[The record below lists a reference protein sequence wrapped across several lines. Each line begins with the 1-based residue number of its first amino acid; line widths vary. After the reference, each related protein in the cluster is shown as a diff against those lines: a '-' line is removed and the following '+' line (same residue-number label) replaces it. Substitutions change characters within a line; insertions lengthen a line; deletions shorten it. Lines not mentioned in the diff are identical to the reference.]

1 MPDMGPPVFIIGNPR
16 SGTTLLRLMLNN
28 HQNIIVPPECGFAVW
43 FYEKY
48 HLLGFSESVIH
59 ALVKDV
65 STARKIETWNLDY
78 AKLREYII
86 TSNASSYS
94 QAVSAVYEFYGHSLG
109 KNFHRWGDKNNFY
122 LRHIE
127 TLCALYPSA
136 QFIHI
141 IRDGRDVACSYKA
154 LRKSKM
160 VSKYVPDLP
169 VDIKEIARDW
179 TENVQKIRES
189 FEKLSHVQ
197 VFEVRYE
204 DLVSQPTQELQSICN
219 YLGEFYDPAM
229 ELYYIKNQIENQEPV
244 EFLQWKAK
252 TLEKPTDS
260 EVGKYLRELTD
271 AEIEEFEHISRHIL
285 KLYNY
290 SI

>member
-1 MPDMGPPVFIIGNPR
+1 MHPPFFIIGSPR

-28 HQNIIVPPECGFAVW
+28 HQNMIVPPECGFAVW

-48 HLLGFSESVIH
+48 HSLGFSESVID
-59 ALVKDV
+59 AFVQDV

-86 TSNASSYS
+86 TSGASSYS
-94 QAVSAVYEFYGHSLG
+94 QAVSTVYEFYGHSS
-109 KNFHRWGDKNNFY
+109 KKKFNRWGDKNNFY
-122 LRHIE
+122 LRHIK

-141 IRDGRDVACSYKA
+141 IRDGRDIACSYKA
-154 LRKSKM
+154 LRKSKL
-160 VSKYVPDLP
+160 VSKYAPDLP
-169 VDIKEIARDW
+169 VDINEIAREW
-179 TENVQKIRES
+179 AENIQQIRES
-189 FEKLSHVQ
+189 FEELSPAQ

-204 DLVSQPTQELQSICN
+204 DVVSQPTQELHRICR
-219 YLGEFYDPAM
+219 YLGESYDPAM
-229 ELYYIKNQIENQEPV
+229 ELYYINNQEPV

-260 EVGKYLRELTD
+260 EVGKYRRELTG
-271 AEIEEFEHISRHIL
+271 AEIEEFERISSRIL
-285 KLYNY
+285 KVYNY